1 MDGYYSLEPKDN
13 MPLITS
19 CPECNT
25 QFVVKKEQLK
35 AYDGQV
41 RCGTCQHVFNAKEYL
56 VKQSRTKKVTPTKV
70 EAVLSDI
77 SLNPDTQTLPT
88 EHIEMT
94 APDALQAQFNQD
106 APIEPAT
113 QEDTTAETQAATGTA
128 HTPSFLNDLAID
140 EPVAK
145 PLRRAPFSWPL
156 FGSSLFL
163 LLVLLVQGIYFKRTE
178 IAAYYPQTKPWLTQA
193 CQYAKCTIALPNNI
207 DLLTIDDSDMQEHLT
222 YAQVLVFTS
231 TLINHADFPQA
242 YPNIELTLTNVD
254 DEPVLRRTLK
264 PADYIHQAASTD
276 SGIAAKEEV
285 RIKLQLNTSDIAVAG
300 YRVALHY
307 P

>member
-1 MDGYYSLEPKDN
+1 

-35 AYDGQV
+35 AYEGQV

-56 VKQSRTKKVTPTKV
+56 LKQTRAKKAPPTKV

-77 SLNPDTQTLPT
+77 SLNADTQPT
-88 EHIEMT
+88 EHIEVT
-94 APDALQAQFNQD
+94 VPAALQAEFNQD
-106 APIEPAT
+106 FPDNASAS
-113 QEDTTAETQAATGTA
+113 QETLEADVQTDTTTA
-128 HTPSFLNDLAID
+128 HTPSFLNDLAMN
-140 EPVAK
+140 EPVSR
-145 PLRRAPFSWPL
+145 PLRRTPFSWSL
-156 FGSSLFL
+156 FGLGLML
-163 LLVLLVQGIYFKRTE
+163 LLVLLAQTIYFKRTE

-193 CQYAKCTIALPNNI
+193 CKYAKCSIALPKKI

-222 YAQVLVFTS
+222 HAQVLVFTS

-254 DEPVLRRTLK
+254 DEPVLRRTFK
-264 PADYIHQAASTD
+264 PIEYLQPSVTADN
-276 SGIAAKEEV
+276 GIAAKEET
-285 RIKLQLNTSDIAVAG
+285 RIRLQLNTGDMAVAG
-300 YRVALHY
+300 YRVALNY